1 MEVAAPSK
9 PLDEV
14 TFAVVDVETTGL
26 NPHFGDRV
34 CEIALLQ
41 CQGGI
46 EMDRFHSLVN
56 PQRPISPGAFAV
68 NRIRDEDLVDAPV
81 FADIAPRILQLLGG
95 SVIVAHN
102 APFDLGFLESE
113 FDICRLP
120 FIDNPVV
127 DTLALSRYCYSFPSH
142 SLPNVAYYL
151 GIDTLGAH
159 RALADACTTK
169 QLLDCLLADLSDAG
183 VYSLEDLLGVQG
195 GRISWPAREMIPLP
209 PQIEEA
215 LRGEGQLELRYV
227 SASGEETRR
236 VVSPLQVTAFG
247 GYLYLIA
254 FCHLRD
260 EQRTF
265 RLDRI
270 IEIRSGL

>member
-1 MEVAAPSK
+1 VEAPELAK
-9 PLDEV
+9 PLHEV
-14 TFAVVDVETTGL
+14 TFTIVDVETTGL

-34 CEIALLQ
+34 CEIALLR

-46 EMDRFHSLVN
+46 ETARFQSLVN

-68 NRIRDEDLVDAPV
+68 NRIRDEDLVDAPL
-81 FADIAPRILQLLGG
+81 FADIASRMLQLLGG
-95 SVIVAHN
+95 SAIVAHN
-102 APFDLGFLESE
+102 APFDLGFLASE

-120 FIDNPVV
+120 FVDNPVV

-142 SLPNVAYYL
+142 SLPNVASYL
-151 GIDTLGAH
+151 GIDTLGEH
-159 RALADACTTK
+159 RALADAITTK
-169 QLLDCLLADLSDAG
+169 QLLDHLVADLSDAG
-183 VYSLEDLLGVQG
+183 VYSLEDLIGLQG
-195 GRISWPAREMIPLP
+195 GRIRCRAQEMIPLP

-215 LRGEGQLELRYV
+215 LRGEGQLELRYL
-227 SASGEETRR
+227 SASGEETQR

-254 FCHLRD
+254 FCHLRN

-270 IEIRSGL
+270 IEMRPGS

>member
-1 MEVAAPSK
+1 MEARALSK

-41 CQGGI
+41 CQGGMEI
-46 EMDRFHSLVN
+46 SRFHSLVN

-68 NRIRDEDLVDAPV
+68 NRIEDEDLIDAPV
-81 FADIAPRILQLLGG
+81 FADIAARILHVLGG

-120 FIDNPVV
+120 FVDNPVV
-127 DTLALSRYCYSFPSH
+127 DTLALSRFCYSFPSH

-151 GIDTLGAH
+151 GIDTLREH
-159 RALADACTTK
+159 RALADAITTK
-169 QLLDCLLADLSDAG
+169 QLLDRLLADLSDAG
-183 VYSLEDLLGVQG
+183 VYSLEDLIEVQG
-195 GRISWPAREMIPLP
+195 GRISWPTQEMIPLP
-209 PQIEEA
+209 PQIDEA

-236 VVSPLQVTAFG
+236 VVSPLHVTAFG

-254 FCHLRD
+254 FCHLRN

-270 IEIRSGL
+270 IEMRTGS